1 MIDKKI
7 TLKKICEELRQHPI
21 IEYACKKSGVSRAQ
35 YYRWMKE
42 DPQFAEEVQK
52 AKQEGLEVMND
63 FAESK
68 LLTGITND
76 NLSAIFYWL
85 KHRHPDYSNKLEL
98 TTKHEISYTLS
109 EEQKEIIK
117 EALKLS
123 GLSDEEKNSL
133 NNLLTDYKK
142 DEKRSEESKAGD

>member
-1 MIDKKI
+1 MLDKKCI
-7 TLKKICEELRQHPI
+7 LKKLCDELREHPI
-21 IEYACKKSGVSRAQ
+21 IQFACKKTGISRAQ
-35 YYRWMKE
+35 FYRWIKE
-42 DPQFAEEVQK
+42 DPVFAEEVQK
-52 AKQEGLEVMND
+52 AKQEGLDVMND

-98 TTKHEISYTLS
+98 TTRHEISYTLTD
-109 EEQKEIIK
+109 EQKEIIK

-123 GLSDEEKNSL
+123 GLSEEEKCSL
-133 NNLLTDYKK
+133 KDLLTNNKENGK
-142 DEKRSEESKAGD
+142 QQ